1 MLSAHAVISYRSWG
15 LALCAAG
22 TLLSATL
29 ASAADRG
36 KQLSSAQ
43 AIYQQDRAACM
54 SGQTNQDRA
63 TCLREAG
70 AALQEARRGGL
81 DDRQGE
87 YERNRL
93 LRCDSQPAEDR
104 QDCVRRMSGEGTTS
118 GSVAGG
124 GIIRE
129 LVTPVTPRQG
139 N

>member
-1 MLSAHAVISYRSWG
+1 MLSTHAVISYRSWG

-43 AIYQQDRAACM
+43 SIYQQDRAACM

-124 GIIRE
+124 GILRE
-129 LVTPVTPRQG
+129 LVTPVTPTQG

>member
-1 MLSAHAVISYRSWG
+1 MLSTHAVVSYRSWG

-43 AIYQQDRAACM
+43 AIYQQDRAACL

-81 DDRQGE
+81 DDRQAE

-104 QDCVRRMSGEGTTS
+104 QDCVRRMSGEGTIS

-124 GIIRE
+124 GILRE

>member
-1 MLSAHAVISYRSWG
+1 

-43 AIYQQDRAACM
+43 AIYQQDRAACL

>member
-1 MLSAHAVISYRSWG
+1 MSFVNPDIPNRSLG
-15 LALCAAG
+15 FALCAVG
-22 TLLSATL
+22 VFLGAT
-29 ASAADRG
+29 AAAAADSGR
-36 KQLSSAQ
+36 LSSAQ
-43 AIYQQDRAACM
+43 RIYQQDRAACM

-81 DDRQGE
+81 DDRQAE
-87 YERNRL
+87 YDRNRL

-104 QDCVRRMSGEGTTS
+104 QDCVRRLSGEGTTS

-124 GIIRE
+124 GILRE
-129 LVTPVTPRQG
+129 LVTPVTPPQG

>member
-1 MLSAHAVISYRSWG
+1 MLSTHAVISYRSWG

-43 AIYQQDRAACM
+43 AIYQQDRAACL

-70 AALQEARRGGL
+70 AAFQEARRGGL
-81 DDRQGE
+81 DDRRAE

-104 QDCVRRMSGEGTTS
+104 QDCVRRMSGEGTIS

-124 GIIRE
+124 GILRE
-129 LVTPVTPRQG
+129 LVTPVTPTQG

>member
-1 MLSAHAVISYRSWG
+1 MTFIQPIIPNRSLG
-15 LALCAAG
+15 FALCAVG
-22 TLLSATL
+22 VFLGAT
-29 ASAADRG
+29 AAVAADRD

-70 AALQEARRGGL
+70 AALQEAKRGGL
-81 DDRQGE
+81 DDRQAE

-93 LRCDSQPAEDR
+93 LRCESQPAEDR

-124 GIIRE
+124 GILRE
-129 LVTPVTPRQG
+129 LVTPVVPKQG